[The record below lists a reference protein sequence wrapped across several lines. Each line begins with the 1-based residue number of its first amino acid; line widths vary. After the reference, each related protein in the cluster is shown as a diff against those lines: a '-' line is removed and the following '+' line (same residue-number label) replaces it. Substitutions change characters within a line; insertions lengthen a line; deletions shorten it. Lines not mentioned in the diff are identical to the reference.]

1 MTSEPVA
8 SSRERL
14 PGVLLGPSRSGK
26 CKARSRSR
34 PLGWRC
40 ALHKAGAGAG
50 GQGGDAHCPL
60 RGRRCL
66 GLNPKGLLMCVEV
79 CTFDFQSMCDP
90 EPCCIRVQQVACW
103 SLAEYPRHEQYSGPQ
118 RLVVKHLLR

>member
-14 PGVLLGPSRSGK
+14 PGVLLGPSRSAK

-34 PLGWRC
+34 LLEWRC
-40 ALHKAGAGAG
+40 ALHKTGAGAG

-60 RGRRCL
+60 RVRRCL
-66 GLNPKGLLMCVEV
+66 SLNPKGLIMCVEV
-79 CTFDFQSMCDP
+79 CPFDF
-90 EPCCIRVQQVACW
+90 RRGLHV
-103 SLAEYPRHEQYSGPQ
+103 
-118 RLVVKHLLR
+118 

>member
-14 PGVLLGPSRSGK
+14 KGVPSKSGK
-26 CKARSRSR
+26 CKTRNRSR

-40 ALHKAGAGAG
+40 ALHKADAGAG
-50 GQGGDAHCPL
+50 GQGGDAHCPP
-60 RGRRCL
+60 RVRRCL

-79 CTFDFQSMCDP
+79 CPFDFQRGL
-90 EPCCIRVQQVACW
+90 RVC
-103 SLAEYPRHEQYSGPQ
+103 P
-118 RLVVKHLLR
+118 